1 MTFLY
6 PLLEKGV
13 SLFME
18 NPLGQWL
25 WFIAMLILF
34 YWFAQK
40 DDTRVIIILNISNIF
55 WIAHFYMIDNIW
67 ALLATLIA
75 MLRLYLSLKY
85 KWSMGAMVF
94 VTLACLISWIFAYSE
109 PVSILPIVA
118 TIAASYG
125 FFFLDKVNLRLIL
138 LLVSSMW
145 FVYHLETGSISWVIN
160 EIIVTITL
168 LITIYRFN
176 YSEEK
181 SIYLKNSIKNIF
193 KKRPQ
198 RIDLGRYMFLRDKD
212 RFISEK

>member
-6 PLLEKGV
+6 PLFEKGV

-25 WFIAMLILF
+25 GFLAMFILF
-34 YWFAQK
+34 YGFALK
-40 DDTRVIIILNISNIF
+40 DDKQVVKVLIVSNFF
-55 WIAHFYMIDNIW
+55 WILHFLMIDNLW

-85 KWSMGAMVF
+85 KGSMNAMAF
-94 VTLACLISWIFAYSE
+94 VTIACLISWVIAYEE
-109 PVSILPIVA
+109 PVSILPIVG
-118 TIAASYG
+118 TIAASYW
-125 FFFLDKVNLRLIL
+125 FFFLEKVPLRMLL

-145 FVYHLETGSISWVIN
+145 LVYHLETGSISGVIN
-160 EIIVTITL
+160 EIIVTTTL

-181 SIYLKNSIKNIF
+181 SIYLKNSIKNIL
-193 KKRPQ
+193 KKRPT
-198 RIDLGRYMFLRDKD
+198 RVDLGRYMYLRDSN
-212 RFISEK
+212 RFK